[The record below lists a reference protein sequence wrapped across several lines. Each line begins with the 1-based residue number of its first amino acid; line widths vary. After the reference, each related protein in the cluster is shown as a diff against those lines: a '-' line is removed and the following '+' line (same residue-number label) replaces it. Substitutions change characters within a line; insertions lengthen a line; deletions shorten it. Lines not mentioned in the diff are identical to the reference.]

1 MMRFYN
7 AKQKELFH
15 HLINQDLIDLFYK
28 HQKALKKSDKNIIF
42 LEQMIFEIENDPALQ
57 VNVEDSSGVINFK
70 AASIIKKLN
79 ALKEETKEILDKQ
92 LRRKKKILEWFDAF
106 AEIVELR
113 TFELQNQLFL

>member
-1 MMRFYN
+1 
-7 AKQKELFH
+7 
-15 HLINQDLIDLFYK
+15 
-28 HQKALKKSDKNIIF
+28 
-42 LEQMIFEIENDPALQ
+42 MIFEIENDPALQ